1 VHDASREDRRLLRGL
16 RPGGADDSIRRAM
29 KLRVDREQTLVF
41 VDDAG
46 VDHSTGILMYYTPAG
61 FNYVGNRLWFNDAAV
76 HRVAGR
82 LVIRVTS
89 YLDHEGGTEV
99 QNVEDFISDDGGARW
114 QRSPTLVV
122 PDGDQPI
129 ATARGD

>member
-1 VHDASREDRRLLRGL
+1 
-16 RPGGADDSIRRAM
+16 M
-29 KLRVDREQTLVF
+29 KLRIDWPPVDPKDVLPNLETTLVF

-46 VDHSTGILMYYTPAG
+46 VDHSTGILMYYTHAA
-61 FNYVGNRLWFNDAAV
+61 FNYDGNRLWFNDAAV

-89 YLDHEGGTEV
+89 YLDHEGGTEAQEV
-99 QNVEDFISDDGGARW
+99 KDFISDDGGASWR
-114 QRSPTLVV
+114 RSPTLVV

-129 ATARGD
+129 ATTRSD

>member
-1 VHDASREDRRLLRGL
+1 MGCRA
-16 RPGGADDSIRRAM
+16 RRAM
-29 KLRVDREQTLVF
+29 KLRIDWPPFESLPLLANREQTLVF

-61 FNYVGNRLWFNDAAV
+61 FNYVGNRCWLNDAV
-76 HRVAGR
+76 LHRVAGR
-82 LVIRVTS
+82 PVIRVTS

-99 QNVEDFISDDGGARW
+99 QNVEDFVSDDGGASW

-122 PDGDQPI
+122 PDGDKPI
-129 ATARGD
+129 ATTRVE